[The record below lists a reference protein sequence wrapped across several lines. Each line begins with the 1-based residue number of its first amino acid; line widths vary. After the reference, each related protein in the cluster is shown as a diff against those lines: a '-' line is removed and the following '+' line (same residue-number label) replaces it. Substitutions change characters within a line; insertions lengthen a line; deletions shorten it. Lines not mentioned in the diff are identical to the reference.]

1 MLDFLI
7 TNWQWIVGVIIVI
20 AAAIIT
26 LIKFDKKTRD
36 EQIHQ
41 VKEWLLYA
49 VMEAEKELGSGTG
62 AMKLRFVY
70 DMFVT
75 KFPLLIA
82 LIPFSTFSNFVDEAL
97 DKFKELLATT
107 PELQA
112 YVANQGTL
120 EEMKAAVAEIADQ
133 NEEEA

>member
-1 MLDFLI
+1 MLDFLM
-7 TNWQWIVGVIIVI
+7 TNWQWIAGVIII
-20 AAAIIT
+20 ITAAIIT

-62 AMKLRFVY
+62 ALKLRFVY
-70 DMFVT
+70 DMFIT
-75 KFPLLIA
+75 KFPLLVA
-82 LIPFSTFSNFVDEAL
+82 LIPFSTFSSFVNEAL
-97 DKFKELLATT
+97 DKFKKLLATT

-112 YVANQGTL
+112 YVANQGAL
-120 EEMKAAVAEIADQ
+120 EEMKEAVAEIADQ
-133 NEEEA
+133 NKEEA

>member
-1 MLDFLI
+1 MLDFLM
-7 TNWQWIVGVIIVI
+7 TNWQWIAGVIII
-20 AAAIIT
+20 ITAAIIT

-62 AMKLRFVY
+62 ALKLRFVY
-70 DMFVT
+70 NMFIT
-75 KFPLLIA
+75 KFPLLVA
-82 LIPFSTFSNFVDEAL
+82 LIPFSTFSSFVDEAL
-97 DKFKELLATT
+97 DKFKKLLATT

-112 YVANQGTL
+112 YVANQGAL
-120 EEMKAAVAEIADQ
+120 EEMKEAVAEIADQ
-133 NEEEA
+133 NKEEA

>member
-1 MLDFLI
+1 MLDFLM

-26 LIKFDKKTRD
+26 LVKFDKKTRD

>member
-1 MLDFLI
+1 MLDFLM
-7 TNWQWIVGVIIVI
+7 TNWQWIAGVIII
-20 AAAIIT
+20 MTAAIIT

-62 AMKLRFVY
+62 ALKLRFVY
-70 DMFVT
+70 DMFIT
-75 KFPLLIA
+75 KFPLLVA
-82 LIPFSTFSNFVDEAL
+82 LIPFSTFSSFVDEAL
-97 DKFKELLATT
+97 DKFKKLLATT

-112 YVANQGTL
+112 YVANQGAL
-120 EEMKAAVAEIADQ
+120 EEMKEAVAEIANQ
-133 NEEEA
+133 NKEEA

>member
-1 MLDFLI
+1 MLDFLM
-7 TNWQWIVGVIIVI
+7 TNWQWIAGVIII
-20 AAAIIT
+20 MTAAIIT

-62 AMKLRFVY
+62 ALKLRFVY
-70 DMFVT
+70 DMFIT
-75 KFPLLIA
+75 KFPLLVA
-82 LIPFSTFSNFVDEAL
+82 LIPFSTFSSFVDEAL
-97 DKFKELLATT
+97 DKFKKLLATT

-112 YVANQGTL
+112 YVANQGAL
-120 EEMKAAVAEIADQ
+120 EEMKEAVAEIADQ
-133 NEEEA
+133 NKEEV

>member
-1 MLDFLI
+1 MLDFLM
-7 TNWQWIVGVIIVI
+7 TNWQWIAGVIII
-20 AAAIIT
+20 ITAAIIT

-62 AMKLRFVY
+62 ALKLRFVY
-70 DMFVT
+70 DMFIT
-75 KFPLLIA
+75 KFPLLVA
-82 LIPFSTFSNFVDEAL
+82 LIPFSTFSSFVDEAL
-97 DKFKELLATT
+97 DKFKKLLATT

-120 EEMKAAVAEIADQ
+120 EEMKEAVAEIADQ
-133 NEEEA
+133 NKEEV

>member
-1 MLDFLI
+1 MLDFLM
-7 TNWQWIVGVIIVI
+7 TNWQWIAGVIIVI

-26 LIKFDKKTRD
+26 LIKFDKKTKD

-112 YVANQGTL
+112 YVANQGAL
-120 EEMKAAVAEIADQ
+120 EEMKEAVAEIADL
-133 NEEEA
+133 NKEEA

>member
-1 MLDFLI
+1 MLDFLM
-7 TNWQWIVGVIIVI
+7 TNWQWIAGVIII
-20 AAAIIT
+20 ITAAIIT

-62 AMKLRFVY
+62 ALKLRFVY
-70 DMFVT
+70 DMFIT
-75 KFPLLIA
+75 KFPLLVA
-82 LIPFSTFSNFVDEAL
+82 LIPFSTFSSFVDEAL
-97 DKFKELLATT
+97 DKFKKLLATT

-112 YVANQGTL
+112 YVANQGAL
-120 EEMKAAVAEIADQ
+120 EEMKEAVAEIANQ
-133 NEEEA
+133 NKEEV

>member
-1 MLDFLI
+1 MLDFLM
-7 TNWQWIVGVIIVI
+7 TNWQWIIGVIII
-20 AAAIIT
+20 IIAAIIT

-62 AMKLRFVY
+62 ALKLRFVY
-70 DMFVT
+70 DMFIT
-75 KFPLLIA
+75 KFPLLVA
-82 LIPFSTFSNFVDEAL
+82 LIPFSTFSSFVDEAL
-97 DKFKELLATT
+97 DKFKKLLATT

-112 YVANQGTL
+112 YVANQGAL
-120 EEMKAAVAEIADQ
+120 EEMKEAVAEIADQ
-133 NEEEA
+133 NKEEV

>member
-7 TNWQWIVGVIIVI
+7 TNWQWIAGVIIVI

-82 LIPFSTFSNFVDEAL
+82 LISFSTFSNFVDEAL

-120 EEMKAAVAEIADQ
+120 EEMKEAVAEIADL
-133 NEEEA
+133 NKEEA

>member
-1 MLDFLI
+1 MLDFLM
-7 TNWQWIVGVIIVI
+7 TNWQWIVGVIII
-20 AAAIIT
+20 ITAAIIT

-62 AMKLRFVY
+62 ALKLRFVY
-70 DMFVT
+70 DMFIT
-75 KFPLLIA
+75 KFPLLVA
-82 LIPFSTFSNFVDEAL
+82 LIPFSTFSSFVDEAL
-97 DKFKELLATT
+97 DKFKKLLATT

-112 YVANQGTL
+112 YVANQGAL
-120 EEMKAAVAEIADQ
+120 EEMKEAVAEIADQ
-133 NEEEA
+133 NKEEA

>member
-1 MLDFLI
+1 MLDFLM
-7 TNWQWIVGVIIVI
+7 TNWQWIAGVIII
-20 AAAIIT
+20 IIAAIIT

-62 AMKLRFVY
+62 ALKLRFVY
-70 DMFVT
+70 DMFIT

-82 LIPFSTFSNFVDEAL
+82 LIPFSTFSSFVDEAL
-97 DKFKELLATT
+97 DKFKKLLATT

-112 YVANQGTL
+112 YVANQGAL
-120 EEMKAAVAEIADQ
+120 EEMKEAVAEIADQ
-133 NEEEA
+133 NKEEA

>member
-1 MLDFLI
+1 MLDFLM
-7 TNWQWIVGVIIVI
+7 TNWQWIAGVIII
-20 AAAIIT
+20 MTAAIIT

-62 AMKLRFVY
+62 ALKLRFVY
-70 DMFVT
+70 DMFIT
-75 KFPLLIA
+75 KFPLLVA
-82 LIPFSTFSNFVDEAL
+82 LITFSTFSSFVDEAL
-97 DKFKELLATT
+97 DKFKKLLATT

-112 YVANQGTL
+112 YVANQGAL
-120 EEMKAAVAEIADQ
+120 EEMKEAVAEIANQ
-133 NEEEA
+133 NKEEA